1 LYALCVEKNT
11 KTIGAFFKICICQES
26 LHLPVVTLHPNG
38 VGLLGENRVKYAEYS
53 S

>member
-1 LYALCVEKNT
+1 MRCALRKIQKQLVRSSKF
-11 KTIGAFFKICICQES
+11 AFVKS
-26 LHLPVVTLHPNG
+26 LLHVPVVTLHPNG